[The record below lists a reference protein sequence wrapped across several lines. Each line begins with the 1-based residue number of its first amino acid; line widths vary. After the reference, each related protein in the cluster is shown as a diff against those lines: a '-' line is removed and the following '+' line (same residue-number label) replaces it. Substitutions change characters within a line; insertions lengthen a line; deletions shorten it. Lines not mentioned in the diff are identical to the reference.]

1 MGGQARGDP
10 DPYHRPGVQRRRLA
24 HHAAVPGAG
33 TDRPGAVP
41 QPVRGVGGNTMK
53 KIYISQPMRG
63 RSTDAIIAERK
74 ALVADAAV
82 ALQTDEVEVLDTYL
96 NGYTNKPPLHLLA
109 LALEKMADA

>member
-1 MGGQARGDP
+1 
-10 DPYHRPGVQRRRLA
+10 
-24 HHAAVPGAG
+24 
-33 TDRPGAVP
+33 
-41 QPVRGVGGNTMK
+41 MK

-74 ALVADAAV
+74 ALVDDAAV

-109 LALEKMADA
+109 LALEKMADADAVIFAPGWRDARGCRVEHLAASEYGISIIHAKG

>member
-1 MGGQARGDP
+1 
-10 DPYHRPGVQRRRLA
+10 
-24 HHAAVPGAG
+24 
-33 TDRPGAVP
+33 
-41 QPVRGVGGNTMK
+41 MK

-63 RSTDAIIAERK
+63 RSTDDIIAERK

-109 LALEKMADA
+109 LALEKMADADAVIFAPGWRDARGCRVEHLAASEYGISIIHAKG

>member
-1 MGGQARGDP
+1 
-10 DPYHRPGVQRRRLA
+10 
-24 HHAAVPGAG
+24 
-33 TDRPGAVP
+33 
-41 QPVRGVGGNTMK
+41 MK

-96 NGYTNKPPLHLLA
+96 NGNTNKPPLHLLA
-109 LALEKMADA
+109 LALEKMADADAVIFAPGWRDARGCRVEHLAASEYGISIIHAKG